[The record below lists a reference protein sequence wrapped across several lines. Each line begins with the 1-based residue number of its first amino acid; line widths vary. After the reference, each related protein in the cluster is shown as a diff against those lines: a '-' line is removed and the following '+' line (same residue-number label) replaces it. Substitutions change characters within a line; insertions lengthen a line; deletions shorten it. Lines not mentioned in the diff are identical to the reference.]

1 MNWKRI
7 KTFLIVLFLIINI
20 YLLSTT
26 SGSVI
31 FRVPTVSKIEKETVQ
46 KTIDVISNNYGVN
59 LNKNIVPLKFTNLV
73 NIDVTNFIFTDVFQN
88 SGFEFVQNSSDFEC
102 VIKTQ
107 TYSYTEDNAKE
118 EITHILSKVGIDPS
132 SYKINFK
139 KSDHGLVCTVS
150 EYVSGYPVFD
160 GRIYAEFTSSTIKLR
175 GNWYF
180 TEQTEVKRYGNSD
193 RLADITSVL
202 IDCVSSISVNREGSY
217 TIKDIGYGYIVEYYG
232 DKVITK
238 SASAIPCYMIETDFG
253 GRYFYDAYNG
263 NFIKQ
268 EE

>member
-31 FRVPTVSKIEKETVQ
+31 FRMPSVTKIENETVK
-46 KTIDVISNNYGVN
+46 KTISVISDNYGVSVSEDV
-59 LNKNIVPLKFTNLV
+59 IPLKITHLV
-73 NIDVTNFIFTDVFQN
+73 NIDVTNFIFTDY
-88 SGFEFVQNSSDFEC
+88 FEKSAYDFVQNESDFEC
-102 VIKTQ
+102 EIKTH
-107 TYSYTEDNAKE
+107 TYSYTEAIAKE
-118 EITHILSKVGIDPS
+118 EITHILSEIGIDS
-132 SYKINFK
+132 STYKLTFK
-139 KSDHGLVCTVS
+139 KSDYGLVCIIS
-150 EYVSGYPVFD
+150 EYVSDYPVFD
-160 GRIYAEFTSSTIKLR
+160 GKIYAEFTSSTIKLK

-180 TEQTEVKRYGNSD
+180 TKMTEVEKYGTSE
-193 RLADITSVL
+193 RLTDITSVM
-202 IDCVSSISVNREGSY
+202 IDCVSAISVNRKEKYS
-217 TIKDIGYGYIVEYYG
+217 ISNIDYGYIVEYY
-232 DKVITK
+232 DDNVITK

-253 GRYFYDAYNG
+253 HKYFYDAYNG